1 MTLIGVLLLVLTPS
15 FGLYQPSLLI
25 RERELAVGARITT
38 SLDEGVR
45 IKGRYRTRRGEG
57 RGGVHMTSFEKS
69 TSSGDSCFF
78 FWRIRWNYLYLYMW
92 YMWWLLCCKSCS
104 KQEGPKARSSIGVV
118 TFVVEVV
125 WFLDVASFGKSSIF
139 FATLVLLEFGMA
151 CYVYL

>member
-78 FWRIRWNYLYLYMW
+78 SGAFVGTIYIYICGTCGG
-92 YMWWLLCCKSCS
+92 CCVARVVASRKAR
-104 KQEGPKARSSIGVV
+104 KQEA
-118 TFVVEVV
+118 
-125 WFLDVASFGKSSIF
+125 L
-139 FATLVLLEFGMA
+139 
-151 CYVYL
+151 